1 MEGRQTKYHIWSHF
15 SRVPRFEKN
24 KGRRREEEEEEG
36 EEEGEEK

>member
-15 SRVPRFEKN
+15 ARASRFEKK

-36 EEEGEEK
+36 EEEREKK